1 MDQAVTPAPK
11 PGPHRFKPG
20 RQKEGGRRIG
30 STNKVPRL
38 LKEAIML
45 AAELEGSNGN
55 GKDKLV
61 GFLRHVARDDLRGFV
76 MLLGRVLPL
85 QVNTKG
91 DMRVEVTYRSVDEVR
106 RELASRGI
114 TMEVVQR
121 IMQQPAEVI
130 DHEGVEMVDAER
142 MRT

>member
-1 MDQAVTPAPK
+1 
-11 PGPHRFKPG
+11 
-20 RQKEGGRRIG
+20 
-30 STNKVPRL
+30 
-38 LKEAIML
+38 
-45 AAELEGSNGN
+45 
-55 GKDKLV
+55 
-61 GFLRHVARDDLRGFV
+61 

-85 QVNTKG
+85 QINTKG

-114 TMEVVQR
+114 TMEVVRR

-130 DHEGVEMVDAER
+130 DHEGVEMIAAER

>member
-1 MDQAVTPAPK
+1 MDQAVARAPK

-38 LKEAIML
+38 LKEAIMM
-45 AAELEGSNGN
+45 AAELEGMDQR

-61 GFLRHVARDDLRGFV
+61 GFLRRVAREDLRGFV

-85 QVNTKG
+85 QVESKSDEG
-91 DMRVEVTYRSVDEVR
+91 VEVTYRSVDEVR

-114 TMEVVQR
+114 SMEVVAR
-121 IMQQPAEVI
+121 IMHEPLEVI
-130 DHEGVEMVDAER
+130 DHEGVETVEAEG
-142 MRT
+142 